1 MRVCVCAR
9 VYNTLFY
16 PTRRRGKSALLPFLE
31 VQMELAASHAY
42 LALGP
47 KLSGSGF
54 CRGKTLPK
62 PPTTLNGDSGCWALN
77 NALKDESMEA

>member
-9 VYNTLFY
+9 IQYLILSHTKTGEVG
-16 PTRRRGKSALLPFLE
+16 PAPISRGADGACCLSCLLG
-31 VQMELAASHAY
+31 VGSQV
-42 LALGP
+42 G
-47 KLSGSGF
+47 GSGF

>member
-47 KLSGSGF
+47 KLEVQDFVGVRPYPSH
-54 CRGKTLPK
+54 
-62 PPTTLNGDSGCWALN
+62 PPP
-77 NALKDESMEA
+77 